1 MVHWPKSIYGNTLL
15 FLVTLGIAG
24 VAVPV
29 AAAAP
34 GSLKG
39 GAVAIALMSVV
50 LIIWRRRVEAGR
62 ERAWVGQF
70 SFGDVIAR
78 MRAREAIA
86 VPSGGR
92 AWLSARP

>member
-1 MVHWPKSIYGNTLL
+1 ML
-15 FLVTLGIAG
+15 FLVILCIAG
-24 VAVPV
+24 IAVPV

-34 GSLKG
+34 GSL
-39 GAVAIALMSVV
+39 GASAAVIALISVGLFV
-50 LIIWRRRVEAGR
+50 WYRRVEAKR

-86 VPSGGR
+86 IPSGVAVG
-92 AWLSARP
+92 